1 MDTTE
6 KTELFET
13 MPIRRAAMTLVV
25 PTVISQLCHAG
36 L

>member
-1 MDTTE
+1 MQRTLEE

-13 MPIRRAAMTLVV
+13 MPIRRAARILVI
-25 PTVISQLCHAG
+25 PTVISQLVM